1 MALVRHERFPF
12 DWPERWRRL
21 LELETDLGG
30 WLRVEEF
37 ADGDDLVVRVELPG
51 IDPDH
56 DVEVSVRDG
65 MLHIEGHREERTEH
79 KEKGNY
85 RSEFRYGGFVRDVAL
100 PAGVRDDAVKATYT
114 DGILE
119 VRVPVPAE
127 PKPAATK
134 VPVSRG

>member
-21 LELETDLGG
+21 LELESDLGG

-37 ADGDDLVVRVELPG
+37 RDGDDMLVRVELPG
-51 IDPDH
+51 IDPEH
-56 DVEVSVRDG
+56 DVEVTVTDG
-65 MLHIEGHREERTEH
+65 VLHIQGRREERTER
-79 KEKGNY
+79 KEKGGY

-100 PAGVRDDAVKATYT
+100 PAGVKDEDVKATYA

-119 VRVPVPAE
+119 VRVPLPAE
-127 PKPAATK
+127 PKASATK
-134 VPVSRG
+134 IPVSRG

>member
-21 LELETDLGG
+21 LELESDLGG

-37 ADGDDLVVRVELPG
+37 HDGGDLVVRVELPG

-56 DVEVSVRDG
+56 DVEVSVHDG
-65 MLHIEGHREERTEH
+65 MLHIEGRREERSEQ
-79 KEKGNY
+79 KEKGGY

-100 PAGVRDDAVKATYT
+100 PTGVKEEQVKASYT

-119 VRVPVPAE
+119 VRMPLGAGPKEAPA
-127 PKPAATK
+127 KI
-134 VPVSRG
+134 PVSRG